1 MRKLVAKFLALSATL
16 VLCSVSVAT
25 DPTDPTDPTDGKV
38 YAGSAC
44 LPQDFSAPFINRTTA
59 LQHFNPDPS
68 SRISIV
74 CPIIRDNTENLNGY
88 SVRVWVSR
96 DENAIEPLSCNLAS
110 CDVFANCGTSDV
122 ESHSGVGLAVLEL
135 RVPTSF
141 KGSTYQLNCFLP
153 SFSIIFTYQVREFLP
168 TDGGD
173 APEEK

>member
-1 MRKLVAKFLALSATL
+1 MAKLHPVNLINKGKYQYLSAL
-16 VLCSVSVAT
+16 ACCMILLIVPAYA
-25 DPTDPTDPTDGKV
+25 DATDPTDGKV

-110 CDVFANCGTSDV
+110 CDVFANCGASEV
-122 ESHSGVGLAVLEL
+122 ESHSGVGQAVLEL

-141 KGSTYQLNCFLP
+141 KGGTYQLNCSLP
-153 SFSIIFTYQVREFLP
+153 SFSIIFT
-168 TDGGD
+168 
-173 APEEK
+173 